1 MAIYQLGDRIP
12 DIAPTAYVHESAT
25 VVGDVTLGD
34 RVSVWPQA
42 VIRGDSA
49 PIRIGARSNVQD
61 GAILHVDADVPLVIG
76 DDVTIAHQVMLH
88 GCTVG
93 DGSLIGIQ
101 AVVLNGAVIG
111 KGCLVGAGALVTEG
125 KVFPDHVMILGSPAR
140 VIRELGPD
148 DVARVKNG
156 ARHYVEEA
164 ADYRAHAIRI
174 DRPTTNDGPAA

>member
-25 VVGDVTLGD
+25 VVGAVTLGD
-34 RVSVWPQA
+34 HVSVWPQA

-49 PIRIGARSNVQD
+49 PITIGARSNVQD
-61 GAILHVDADVPLVIG
+61 GAILHVDAGVPLIIG

-111 KGCLVGAGALVTEG
+111 KGCLVGAGSLVTEG

-140 VIRELGPD
+140 VIRELGPQ
-148 DVARVKNG
+148 DVARVKQG
-156 ARHYVEEA
+156 AKHYVAEA
-164 ADYRAHAIRI
+164 ADYREHAVRI
-174 DRPTTNDGPAA
+174 DVPAQEEHAS